1 MLNVKFVLLC
11 SIRTSFL
18 SFHKIIRCFLFC
30 FVFFNLARST
40 IYFIWRFKHLPLRR
54 LKYIKVEYLYVGIC
68 LSCSPSLVYSGE
80 CYLVHSSFFSVP
92 ALPISSELTCKQHK
106 DECCRPQH
114 DAATLLSAPTRRV
127 TELAVQILHTL
138 LYIPAFTVL
147 QDLQCAVGVFLVLY

>member
-68 LSCSPSLVYSGE
+68 LSCPVHRPLFTQVNVILFIAVFFPSLL
-80 CYLVHSSFFSVP
+80 CPFLVSSP
-92 ALPISSELTCKQHK
+92 ANNTRMNVAGRSTMPQHY
-106 DECCRPQH
+106 CQRPQ
-114 DAATLLSAPTRRV
+114 DA
-127 TELAVQILHTL
+127 
-138 LYIPAFTVL
+138 
-147 QDLQCAVGVFLVLY
+147 

>member
-1 MLNVKFVLLC
+1 MKFVLLC
-11 SIRTSFL
+11 SIRTFL

-30 FVFFNLARST
+30 FGFFNLARST
-40 IYFIWRFKHLPLRR
+40 IYFIWRFKRLPLRR

-68 LSCSPSLVYSGE
+68 LSCS
-80 CYLVHSSFFSVP
+80 VHRPLFTQVNVILFIAVFSVP
-92 ALPISSELTCKQHK
+92 ALPISTELTCKQHK
-106 DECCRPQH
+106 DERCRPQH

-138 LYIPAFTVL
+138 LYIPASTVL